1 MRLSLRTKTIAGTA
15 IIEATLLVVL
25 IVTSLSF
32 INSLTGDSV
41 LKRTS
46 TTINLFASTTKDALL
61 TLDLASLEASV
72 QELMTNPDIAY
83 VRVIDNQQRI
93 LAVSGDTSSLSSG
106 FTADTTLA
114 NVNDGVFDS
123 NRRIVVSG
131 HYYGEIQLGIDIGYV
146 QSSLIQ
152 IRNWIVSLAL
162 IELGLVALFSY
173 GLGTYLTSQLNTLRQ
188 GAKDIVNAIKTSNFN
203 TAPIAEKGH
212 DELTELAK
220 TFNLLV
226 KNLETEY
233 QSRLEA
239 ENELSQLNQSLEEK
253 IARRTQALSEKN
265 ELLEQSNKELKETQQ
280 QLFQAE
286 KMASVGQ
293 LAAGVAHE
301 INNPVGFV
309 SSNLN
314 TLTDYLSMFQILMT
328 LVKKLQPDADIEAQ
342 KALITE
348 IHQFYAQHDFDFIS
362 EDVTPLIE
370 ESVEGLARVSEIVK
384 GLKVFSRI
392 DSDEKQWFDLN
403 HCLNTTLTMVNNK
416 LKYICKVEKQF
427 ADLPRVYF
435 NVGKLT
441 QVFTN
446 LLINAGQAIEATGKQ
461 GVITVHTYLQGKQVI
476 VDITDTGCGISEEN
490 LEKLFNP
497 FFTTKPEGQ
506 GTGLGLSITYG
517 IIQEHGGSIEVTSK
531 EGEGSRFIITLP
543 VGDNSQP
550 LQTQTNEAQ

>member
-32 INSLTGDSV
+32 INSLTEDSV

-46 TTINLFASTTKDALL
+46 TTTNLFASTTKDALL

-93 LAVSGDTSSLSSG
+93 LAVSGDTSSLTSG

-114 NVNDGVFDS
+114 SVNDGVFDS

-239 ENELSQLNQSLEEK
+239 ENELTQLNQSLEEK

-265 ELLEQSNKELKETQQ
+265 DLLEQSNKELKETQQ

-370 ESVEGLARVSEIVK
+370 ESVEGLTRVSEIVK

-550 LQTQTNEAQ
+550 LQTQTSEAQ

>member
-32 INSLTGDSV
+32 INSLTEDSV

-46 TTINLFASTTKDALL
+46 TTTNLFASTTKDALL

-239 ENELSQLNQSLEEK
+239 ENELTQLNQSLEEK

-550 LQTQTNEAQ
+550 LQTQTSEAQ

>member
-265 ELLEQSNKELKETQQ
+265 DLLEQSNKELKETQQ

>member
-32 INSLTGDSV
+32 INSLTEDSV

-83 VRVIDNQQRI
+83 VRIIDNQQRI

-123 NRRIVVSG
+123 NCRIVVSG

-239 ENELSQLNQSLEEK
+239 ENELTQLNQSLEEK

-265 ELLEQSNKELKETQQ
+265 DLLEQSNKELKETQQ

-328 LVKKLQPDADIEAQ
+328 LVKKLEPDADIEAQ

-370 ESVEGLARVSEIVK
+370 ESVEGLTRVSEIVK

-461 GVITVHTYLQGKQVI
+461 GVISVHTYLQGKQVI

-550 LQTQTNEAQ
+550 LQTQTSEAQ

>member
-83 VRVIDNQQRI
+83 VRIIDNQQRI

-370 ESVEGLARVSEIVK
+370 ESVEGLTRVSEIVK

-550 LQTQTNEAQ
+550 LQTQTSEAQ

>member
-32 INSLTGDSV
+32 INSLAEDNIV
-41 LKRTS
+41 KRTS

-61 TLDLASLEASV
+61 TLDLAALEASV
-72 QELMTNPDIAY
+72 EELMTNPDIAY
-83 VRVIDNQQRI
+83 VRIIDNQKRVLAQAGSTVSI
-93 LAVSGDTSSLSSG
+93 LNGFRADSSLQDVS
-106 FTADTTLA
+106 
-114 NVNDGVFDS
+114 DGVFDA
-123 NRRIVVSG
+123 NRNISVSG
-131 HYYGEIQLGIDIGYV
+131 HHYGEIQLGIDIGYV

-152 IRNWIVSLAL
+152 IRNWIVSIAL
-162 IELGLVALFSY
+162 IELGLVGLFSF
-173 GLGTYLTSQLNTLRQ
+173 GLGTYLTSQLNTLRT
-188 GAKDIVNAIKTSNFN
+188 GTKNIVKAIKTKDYSN
-203 TAPIAEKGH
+203 TTIPEKGQ
-212 DELTELAK
+212 DELTDLAR
-220 TFNLLV
+220 TFNILV
-226 KNLETEY
+226 KNLAEEGR
-233 QSRLEA
+233 SRVEA
-239 ENELSQLNQSLEEK
+239 ENELTQLNQSLEEK
-253 IARRTQALSEKN
+253 VNRRTQALSEKN
-265 ELLEQSNKELKETQQ
+265 ELLERSNKELKETQQ

-309 SSNLN
+309 SSNLS

-328 LVKKLQPDADIEAQ
+328 LVKKLEPDADLASQ
-342 KALITE
+342 KALIQE
-348 IHQFYAQHDFDFIS
+348 IHQFYEQHDFDFIS

-446 LLINAGQAIEATGKQ
+446 LLINAGQAIESTGKQ
-461 GVITVHTYLQGKQVI
+461 GEITVQTRLEGNNACI
-476 VDITDTGCGISEEN
+476 EITDTGCGISEEN

-517 IIQEHGGSIEVTSK
+517 IIQEHGGTIDVTSK
-531 EGEGSRFIITLP
+531 EGEGSRFVITLP
-543 VGDNSQP
+543 LGDKSQP
-550 LQTQTNEAQ
+550 LQTETPEAN

>member
-32 INSLTGDSV
+32 INSLTEDSV

-93 LAVSGDTSSLSSG
+93 LAVSGDTSSLTSG

-114 NVNDGVFDS
+114 SVNDGVFDS

-239 ENELSQLNQSLEEK
+239 ENELTQLNQSLEEK

-517 IIQEHGGSIEVTSK
+517 IIQEHGGNIEVTSK

-550 LQTQTNEAQ
+550 LQTQTSEAQ

>member
-83 VRVIDNQQRI
+83 VRIIDNQQRI

-239 ENELSQLNQSLEEK
+239 ENELTQLNQSLEEK

-265 ELLEQSNKELKETQQ
+265 DLLEQSNKELKETQQ

-370 ESVEGLARVSEIVK
+370 ESVEGLTRVSEIVK

-461 GVITVHTYLQGKQVI
+461 GVISVHTYLQGKQVI

>member
-32 INSLTGDSV
+32 INNLTGDSV

-83 VRVIDNQQRI
+83 VRIIDNQQRI

-370 ESVEGLARVSEIVK
+370 ESVEGLTRVSEIVK

-550 LQTQTNEAQ
+550 LQTQTSEAQ

>member
-32 INSLTGDSV
+32 INSLTEDSV

-46 TTINLFASTTKDALL
+46 TTTNLFASTTKDALL

-239 ENELSQLNQSLEEK
+239 ENELTQLNQSLEEK

-265 ELLEQSNKELKETQQ
+265 DLLEQSNKELKETQQ

-531 EGEGSRFIITLP
+531 EGEGSQFIITLP

-550 LQTQTNEAQ
+550 LQTQTSEAQ

>member
-83 VRVIDNQQRI
+83 VRIIDNQQRI

-239 ENELSQLNQSLEEK
+239 ENELTQLNQSLEEK

-265 ELLEQSNKELKETQQ
+265 DLLEQSNKELKETQQ

-328 LVKKLQPDADIEAQ
+328 LVKKLEPDADIEAQ

-370 ESVEGLARVSEIVK
+370 ESVEGLTRVSEIVK

-461 GVITVHTYLQGKQVI
+461 GVISVHTYLQGKQVI

>member
-83 VRVIDNQQRI
+83 VRIIDNQQRI

-239 ENELSQLNQSLEEK
+239 ENELTQLNQSLEEK

-265 ELLEQSNKELKETQQ
+265 DLLEQSNKELKETQQ

-461 GVITVHTYLQGKQVI
+461 GVISVHTYLQGKQVI

>member
-83 VRVIDNQQRI
+83 VRIIDNQQRI

-550 LQTQTNEAQ
+550 LQTQTSEAQ

>member
-32 INSLTGDSV
+32 INSLTEDSV

-46 TTINLFASTTKDALL
+46 TTTNLFASTTKDALL
-61 TLDLASLEASV
+61 ALDLASLEASV

-83 VRVIDNQQRI
+83 VRIIDNQQRI

-106 FTADTTLA
+106 FAADTTLA

-188 GAKDIVNAIKTSNFN
+188 GAKDIVNAIKTNHFN

-212 DELTELAK
+212 DELSELAK

-239 ENELSQLNQSLEEK
+239 ENELTRLNQSLEEK
-253 IARRTQALSEKN
+253 IAHRTQALSEKN
-265 ELLEQSNKELKETQQ
+265 DLLEQSNKELKETQQ

-328 LVKKLQPDADIEAQ
+328 LVKKLEPDADIEAQ
-342 KALITE
+342 KALIIE

-370 ESVEGLARVSEIVK
+370 ESVEGLTRVSEIVK

>member
-83 VRVIDNQQRI
+83 VRIIDNQQRI

-370 ESVEGLARVSEIVK
+370 ESVEGLTRVSEIVK

>member
-32 INSLTGDSV
+32 INSLTEDNIV
-41 LKRTS
+41 KRTT
-46 TTINLFASTTKDALL
+46 TTINLFASTTKDSLL
-61 TLDLASLEASV
+61 TLDLAALEASV
-72 QELMTNPDIAY
+72 EELMTNPDIAY
-83 VRVIDNQQRI
+83 VRIIDNQQRV
-93 LAVSGDTSSLSSG
+93 LAQAGSTLSIENGFHADASLQDVS
-106 FTADTTLA
+106 
-114 NVNDGVFDS
+114 DGVFDANHS
-123 NRRIVVSG
+123 ISISG
-131 HYYGEIQLGIDIGYV
+131 HHYGEIQLGIDIGYV

-152 IRNWIVSLAL
+152 IRNWIVSIAL
-162 IELGLVALFSY
+162 IELGLVGLFSF
-173 GLGTYLTSQLNTLRQ
+173 GLGTYLTSQLNTLRT
-188 GAKDIVNAIKTSNFN
+188 GTKNIVKAIKTKDYSN
-203 TAPIAEKGH
+203 TTIPEKGQ
-212 DELTELAK
+212 DELTDLAR
-220 TFNLLV
+220 TFNILV
-226 KNLETEY
+226 NNLAEECR
-233 QSRLEA
+233 SRVEA
-239 ENELSQLNQSLEEK
+239 ESKLTQLNQSLEEK
-253 IARRTQALSEKN
+253 VNRRTLALSEKN
-265 ELLEQSNKELKETQQ
+265 ELLERSNKELKETQQ

-309 SSNLN
+309 SSNLS

-328 LVKKLQPDADIEAQ
+328 LVKKLEPDTDLTSQ
-342 KALITE
+342 KALIEE
-348 IHQFYAQHDFDFIS
+348 IHQFYEQHDFDFIS

-427 ADLPRVYF
+427 ADLPRLYI

-446 LLINAGQAIEATGKQ
+446 LLINAGQAIESTGKQ
-461 GVITVHTYLQGKQVI
+461 GEITVQTRLDGDKACI
-476 VDITDTGCGISEEN
+476 EITDTGCGISEEN

-517 IIQEHGGSIEVTSK
+517 IIQEHGGTINVTSK
-531 EGEGSRFIITLP
+531 EGEGSRFVITLP
-543 VGDNSQP
+543 LGDSSQP
-550 LQTQTNEAQ
+550 LQTETQGAK

>member
-32 INSLTGDSV
+32 INSLTEDSV

-46 TTINLFASTTKDALL
+46 TTTNLFASTTKDALL

-83 VRVIDNQQRI
+83 VRIVDNQQRI
-93 LAVSGDTSSLSSG
+93 LAVSGDTTSLSSG

-114 NVNDGVFDS
+114 SVNDGVFDS

-239 ENELSQLNQSLEEK
+239 ENELTQLNQSLEEK

-265 ELLEQSNKELKETQQ
+265 DLLEQSNKELKETQQ

-370 ESVEGLARVSEIVK
+370 ESVEGLTRVSEIVK

-550 LQTQTNEAQ
+550 LQTQTSEAQ

>member
-32 INSLTGDSV
+32 INSLTEDSV

-46 TTINLFASTTKDALL
+46 TTTNLFASTTKDALL

-114 NVNDGVFDS
+114 SVNDGVFDS

-188 GAKDIVNAIKTSNFN
+188 GAKDIVNAIKTSHFK

-239 ENELSQLNQSLEEK
+239 ENELTQLNQSLEEK

-265 ELLEQSNKELKETQQ
+265 DLLEQSNKELKETQQ

-328 LVKKLQPDADIEAQ
+328 LVKKLEPEADVEAQ
-342 KALITE
+342 KALIIE

-370 ESVEGLARVSEIVK
+370 ESVEGLTRVSEIVK

-517 IIQEHGGSIEVTSK
+517 IIQEHGGNIEVTSK

-550 LQTQTNEAQ
+550 LQTQTSEAQ

>member
-32 INSLTGDSV
+32 INNLTGDSV

-83 VRVIDNQQRI
+83 VRVIDNQQRT

-239 ENELSQLNQSLEEK
+239 ENELTQLNQSLEEK

>member
-83 VRVIDNQQRI
+83 VRIIDNQQRI

-403 HCLNTTLTMVNNK
+403 HCLNTTLKMVNNK

>member
-32 INSLTGDSV
+32 INSLTEDSV

-83 VRVIDNQQRI
+83 VRIIDNQQRI

-370 ESVEGLARVSEIVK
+370 ESVEGLTRVSEIVK

>member
-83 VRVIDNQQRI
+83 VRIIDNQQRI

-265 ELLEQSNKELKETQQ
+265 DLLEQSNKELKETQQ

-461 GVITVHTYLQGKQVI
+461 GVISVHTYLQGKQVI

>member
-32 INSLTGDSV
+32 INSLTEDSV

-46 TTINLFASTTKDALL
+46 TTTNLFASTTKDALL

-83 VRVIDNQQRI
+83 VRIIDNQQRI

-370 ESVEGLARVSEIVK
+370 ESVEGLTRVSEIVK

>member
-32 INSLTGDSV
+32 INSLTEDSV

-46 TTINLFASTTKDALL
+46 TTTNLFASTTKDALL

-239 ENELSQLNQSLEEK
+239 ENELTQLNQSLEEK

>member
-32 INSLTGDSV
+32 INSLTEDSV

-46 TTINLFASTTKDALL
+46 TTTNLFASTTKDALL

-83 VRVIDNQQRI
+83 VRIVDNQQRI
-93 LAVSGDTSSLSSG
+93 LAVSGDTTSLSSG

-114 NVNDGVFDS
+114 SVNDGVFDS

-239 ENELSQLNQSLEEK
+239 ENELTQLNQSLEEK

-265 ELLEQSNKELKETQQ
+265 EQLEQSNKELKETQQ

-370 ESVEGLARVSEIVK
+370 ESVEGLTRVSEIVK

>member
-1 MRLSLRTKTIAGTA
+1 M
-15 IIEATLLVVL
+15 
-25 IVTSLSF
+25 
-32 INSLTGDSV
+32 
-41 LKRTS
+41 
-46 TTINLFASTTKDALL
+46 
-61 TLDLASLEASV
+61 
-72 QELMTNPDIAY
+72 
-83 VRVIDNQQRI
+83 
-93 LAVSGDTSSLSSG
+93 
-106 FTADTTLA
+106 
-114 NVNDGVFDS
+114 
-123 NRRIVVSG
+123 
-131 HYYGEIQLGIDIGYV
+131 
-146 QSSLIQ
+146 
-152 IRNWIVSLAL
+152 SLAL

-461 GVITVHTYLQGKQVI
+461 GIITVHTYLQGKQVI

>member
-83 VRVIDNQQRI
+83 VRIIDNQQRI
-93 LAVSGDTSSLSSG
+93 LAVSGDTSSLTSG

-265 ELLEQSNKELKETQQ
+265 DLLEQSNKELKETQQ

>member
-32 INSLTGDSV
+32 INNLTGDSV

-212 DELTELAK
+212 DELSELAK

-239 ENELSQLNQSLEEK
+239 ENELTQLNQSLEEK

-265 ELLEQSNKELKETQQ
+265 DLLEQSNKELKETQQ

-328 LVKKLQPDADIEAQ
+328 LVKKLEPDADIETQ

-461 GVITVHTYLQGKQVI
+461 GVISVHTHLQGKQVI

>member
-32 INSLTGDSV
+32 INNLTGDSV

-265 ELLEQSNKELKETQQ
+265 DLLEQSNKELKETQQ

>member
-32 INSLTGDSV
+32 INSLTEDSV

-83 VRVIDNQQRI
+83 VRIIDNQQRI

>member
-32 INSLTGDSV
+32 INSLTEDSV

-46 TTINLFASTTKDALL
+46 TTTNLFASTTKDALL

-93 LAVSGDTSSLSSG
+93 LAVSGDTSSLTSG

-114 NVNDGVFDS
+114 SVNDGVFDS

-239 ENELSQLNQSLEEK
+239 ENELTQLNQSLEEK

-550 LQTQTNEAQ
+550 LQTQTSEAQ

>member
-32 INSLTGDSV
+32 INNLTGDSV

-239 ENELSQLNQSLEEK
+239 ENELTQLNQSLEEK

-550 LQTQTNEAQ
+550 LQTQTSEAQ

>member
-32 INSLTGDSV
+32 INSLTEDSV

-83 VRVIDNQQRI
+83 VRIIDNQQRI

-370 ESVEGLARVSEIVK
+370 ESVEGLTRVSEIVK

-550 LQTQTNEAQ
+550 LQTQTSEAQ

>member
-83 VRVIDNQQRI
+83 VRIIDNQQRI

-239 ENELSQLNQSLEEK
+239 ENELTQLNQSLEEK

-370 ESVEGLARVSEIVK
+370 ESVEGLTRVSEIVK

-550 LQTQTNEAQ
+550 LQTQTSEAQ

>member
-32 INSLTGDSV
+32 INSLTEDSV

-46 TTINLFASTTKDALL
+46 TTTNLFASTTKDALL

-83 VRVIDNQQRI
+83 VRIVDNQQRI
-93 LAVSGDTSSLSSG
+93 LAVSGDTTSLSSG

-114 NVNDGVFDS
+114 SVNDGVFDS

-239 ENELSQLNQSLEEK
+239 ENELTQLNQSLEEK

-265 ELLEQSNKELKETQQ
+265 DLLEQSNKELKETQQ

-370 ESVEGLARVSEIVK
+370 ESVEGLTRVSEIVK

>member
-32 INSLTGDSV
+32 INNLTGDSV

-83 VRVIDNQQRI
+83 VRIVDNQQRI
-93 LAVSGDTSSLSSG
+93 LAVSGDTTSLSSE

-114 NVNDGVFDS
+114 SVNDGVFDS

-239 ENELSQLNQSLEEK
+239 ENELTQLNQSLEEK

-265 ELLEQSNKELKETQQ
+265 DLLEQSNKELKETQQ

-328 LVKKLQPDADIEAQ
+328 LVKKLKPDADIEAQ
-342 KALITE
+342 KALIIE

-461 GVITVHTYLQGKQVI
+461 GVITVHTHLQGKQVI

-517 IIQEHGGSIEVTSK
+517 IIQEHGGNIEVTSK

>member
-32 INSLTGDSV
+32 INSLTEDSV

-114 NVNDGVFDS
+114 SVNDGVFDS

-239 ENELSQLNQSLEEK
+239 ENELTQLNQSLEEK

-265 ELLEQSNKELKETQQ
+265 DLLEQSNKELKETQQ

>member
-83 VRVIDNQQRI
+83 VRIIDNQQRI

-265 ELLEQSNKELKETQQ
+265 DLLEQSNKELKETQQ

>member
-32 INSLTGDSV
+32 INSLTEDSV

-46 TTINLFASTTKDALL
+46 TTTNLFASTTKDALL

-83 VRVIDNQQRI
+83 VRIVDNQQRI
-93 LAVSGDTSSLSSG
+93 LAVSGDTTSLSSG

-114 NVNDGVFDS
+114 SVNDGVFDS

-239 ENELSQLNQSLEEK
+239 ENELTQLNQSLEEK

-265 ELLEQSNKELKETQQ
+265 DLLEQSNKELKETQQ